1 MEEAE
6 KALVEQEKVVSALDS
21 CIKEQNSNLVEYE
34 NRIDKTK
41 SLKKIKLREENANW
55 EEKLSSVQSSIN
67 RLKSKI
73 NDLNLSQK
81 TISDKIAM
89 IQGDL
94 SNVRKKIFDEAFD
107 LLDDEIGK
115 RNVQSRNWRK
125 RFLLRKVQ

>member
-6 KALVEQEKVVSALDS
+6 KALVEQEKAVSALDS

-41 SLKKIKLREENANW
+41 SLKIKLREENANW

-115 RNVQSRNWRK
+115 KERTIKKLEETTSAT
-125 RFLLRKVQ
+125 